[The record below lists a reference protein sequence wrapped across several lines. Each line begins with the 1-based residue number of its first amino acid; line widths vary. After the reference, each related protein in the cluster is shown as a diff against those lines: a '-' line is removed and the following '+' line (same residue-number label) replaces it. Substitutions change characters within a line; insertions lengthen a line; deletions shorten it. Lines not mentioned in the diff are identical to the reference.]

1 MRHSKSLALVS
12 AGLIAG
18 LVFGTVGYAAAAPAD
33 AAPASPVAAS
43 GLQMGR
49 AIRDAGARMVDI
61 LASLTGLSSDE
72 IALERADGK
81 SVADIAE
88 AEGVELDDVVAKA
101 LAARKVILD
110 ERVADG
116 TLSREDAD
124 AVLARMTDRIEDRV
138 TDPTACVSG
147 AGGRGAGGARG
158 AGMGGGM
165 GAGGTCVVAQ

>member
-1 MRHSKSLALVS
+1 MKHGKSLALVS

-33 AAPASPVAAS
+33 AAPASPVVAS

-61 LASLTGLSSDE
+61 LASLTGLTADE

-81 SVADIAE
+81 SVAAIAE
-88 AEGVELDDVVAKA
+88 AEGVALDDVVAKA
-101 LAARKVILD
+101 LDARKAILA

-116 TLSREDAD
+116 TLSQEDAD
-124 AVLARMTDRIEDRV
+124 AVLAQMKDRIEDRV
-138 TDPTACVSG
+138 TDTSACVPG
-147 AGGRGAGGARG
+147 AGMGAGGARG
-158 AGMGGGM
+158 AGMGGGR
-165 GAGGTCVVAQ
+165 GAGGTCVIAQ